1 MEERKDGMMERW
13 KDGIVDKGML
23 ECWNK
28 GIMEIKEGFE
38 LWVEGKRSKDQRN
51 RKQLKAHSIKFV
63 RRKGK

>member
-28 GIMEIKEGFE
+28 GIMEIKGGSGSRLEIYQNYKSC
-38 LWVEGKRSKDQRN
+38 LRLLLLVMQ
-51 RKQLKAHSIKFV
+51 V
-63 RRKGK
+63 